1 MEQKIQSQKRKI
13 FKYSFLSTYDEE
25 QLYILPPEFPV
36 LDTNDFQT
44 ISVNWK
50 WMPFMFH
57 SVPLLPWINWE
68 INRKL
73 RITDLECYPKENT
86 ESLSN
91 LGKSR
96 KHSLQ
101 LLLLSLP
108 EENSV
113 GKYNLLSALPSAP
126 GQTTLGNN
134 INSSPHWC
142 SQETAFSS
150 LSSFHN
156 KKLSSQMRLWRTSWV
171 NLRAKVINFDKLVAL
186 ACSKSGGRER
196 GWGARLEGTVLSPH

>member
-1 MEQKIQSQKRKI
+1 MEQKIQSQERKI

-25 QLYILPPEFPV
+25 QLYVLPPEFPV

-68 INRKL
+68 INIKL
-73 RITDLECYPKENT
+73 RITDLECCPKENT

-101 LLLLSLP
+101 LLLLNLP

-142 SQETAFSS
+142 SQKTPFSS
-150 LSSFHN
+150 PSSFHN
-156 KKLSSQMRLWRTSWV
+156 RSFP
-171 NLRAKVINFDKLVAL
+171 LRWGYDAL
-186 ACSKSGGRER
+186 R
-196 GWGARLEGTVLSPH
+196 G